1 MHHRLKYIIP
11 KKEFAMKTKITFLL
25 ISLVGIIAL
34 AACSATSGGT
44 PSVNNMPTR
53 TVNVN
58 GFGQVYVTPDV
69 AYVNIGVQNQGDSVT
84 TVLDDNTAQAQGIR
98 TALAALGVADQD
110 IQTSGFNVY
119 PNNTFDQNGQ
129 ITGTYY
135 VANNTVYVTVRD
147 LSKLGKILD
156 ATVKSGANTINSITF
171 SVLDQSKALEQA
183 RQLAV
188 EDAQG
193 QAQQLV
199 DLTGAK
205 LGPVQYISI
214 SSSQVPIPIYEGKGG
229 GGYSAANTSS
239 VPVSSGQMTISVNV
253 NITYEIK

>member
-1 MHHRLKYIIP
+1 
-11 KKEFAMKTKITFLL
+11 MKTKITFLL

-53 TVNVN
+53 TVNVI

-98 TALAALGVADQD
+98 TALTALGVADQD
-110 IQTSGFNVY
+110 IQTSGFSVY
-119 PNNTFDQNGQ
+119 PNNTYDQTGKGQ

-135 VANNTVYVTVRD
+135 VANNMVYVTVRD

-156 ATVKSGANTINSITF
+156 ATVKSGANIINSITF

-188 EDAQG
+188 EDALS

-229 GGYSAANTSS
+229 GGYPALITSS

>member
-1 MHHRLKYIIP
+1 MNPGFAGTFWMHHRLKYIIP

-34 AACSATSGGT
+34 AACSATNGGT
-44 PSVNNMPTR
+44 PS
-53 TVNVN
+53 
-58 GFGQVYVTPDV
+58 GQVYVTPDV

-119 PNNTFDQNGQ
+119 PNNTYDQTGTGQ

-156 ATVKSGANTINSITF
+156 ATVKGGANTINSITF

-188 EDAQG
+188 EDAQS

>member
-1 MHHRLKYIIP
+1 
-11 KKEFAMKTKITFLL
+11 MKTKTILLL
-25 ISLVGIIAL
+25 ISLIGIIAM
-34 AACSATSGGT
+34 AACSAPSGVSTS
-44 PSVNNMPTR
+44 PSTAVTR

-58 GFGQVYVTPDV
+58 GYGEVYVTPDV

-84 TVLDDNTAQAQGIR
+84 TVLDDNTTQAQGIR
-98 TALAALGVADQD
+98 TALAALGVADKD

-119 PNNTFDQNGQ
+119 PNNTYDTNGQ

-135 VANNTVYVTVRD
+135 VASNTVYVTVRD

-171 SVLDQSKALEQA
+171 SVLDESKALEQA

-188 EDAQG
+188 EDAQN

-205 LGPVQYISI
+205 LGPVQYINI
-214 SSSQVPIPIYEGKGG
+214 SSSQVPVPIYEGKGG
-229 GGYSAANTSS
+229 GGYAAANTTS
-239 VPVSSGQMTISVNV
+239 VPVSSGQLTISVNV

>member
-1 MHHRLKYIIP
+1 
-11 KKEFAMKTKITFLL
+11 MKTKITVLL
-25 ISLVGIIAL
+25 ISLIGVFAL
-34 AACSATSGGT
+34 AACSATSGST

-58 GFGQVYVTPDV
+58 GFGQVYITPDV

-119 PNNTFDQNGQ
+119 PNNTYDQNGQ
-129 ITGTYY
+129 LTGTYY

-156 ATVKSGANTINSITF
+156 ATVKGGANTINSITF

-188 EDAQG
+188 EDAQS

-229 GGYSAANTSS
+229 GGYAAANTSS

>member
-1 MHHRLKYIIP
+1 
-11 KKEFAMKTKITFLL
+11 MKTKTTLLL

-34 AACSATSGGT
+34 AACSTTGGGSTS
-44 PSVNNMPTR
+44 PSAMATR
-53 TVNVN
+53 TINVN
-58 GFGQVYVTPDV
+58 GFGQVYITPDV

-119 PNNTFDQNGQ
+119 PNNTYDNTNGQ

-147 LSKLGKILD
+147 LSKLGKILN

-188 EDAQG
+188 EDAQS

-214 SSSQVPIPIYEGKGG
+214 SSSNVPIPIYEGKGG
-229 GGYSAANTSS
+229 GGYAAANTSS